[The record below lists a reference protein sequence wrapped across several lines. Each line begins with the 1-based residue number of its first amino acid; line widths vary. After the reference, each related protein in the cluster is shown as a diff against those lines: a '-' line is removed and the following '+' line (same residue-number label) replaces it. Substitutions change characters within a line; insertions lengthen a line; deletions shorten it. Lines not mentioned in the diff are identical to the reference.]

1 MLAAVAVVVLA
12 SGGAGVFGPL
22 GSVISG
28 HGSRSATESAAV
40 TGAAGSTSA
49 PIVAA
54 PGGSVVGLVGGPGG
68 TGRSAPGRGGPQG
81 RRLPG
86 SGGTPSGG
94 LPTIPVPQVGG
105 GPAPSQP
112 SPGNPSPPPQRPP
125 GQGGQAIDAAGD
137 AVQQIGHQ
145 TPAVQPITDPVGKL
159 THQVADTCRRL
170 PVCP

>member
-40 TGAAGSTSA
+40 TGATGSSSA

-54 PGGSVVGLVGGPGG
+54 PGGSAVGLVGGPGG
-68 TGRSAPGRGGPQG
+68 RGRSAPGGGGPQG
-81 RRLPG
+81 RSPG
-86 SGGTPSGG
+86 NGGTPAGG
-94 LPTIPVPQVGG
+94 LPTIPVPPGAGG
-105 GPAPSQP
+105 GPGPSQP
-112 SPGNPSPPPQRPP
+112 APGNPPPPPQPP
-125 GQGGQAIDAAGD
+125 PSQAGQAIDAAGD

-145 TPAVQPITDPVGKL
+145 TPAVQPITDPVGSL